1 MLKII
6 PNTFSTRT
14 CMLSSF
20 GSSHQNVDTCQCKYW
35 YHEIGSYV
43 ECRLS
48 KVLQDKQ
55 LFRANISFGLINN
68 QQKELLCLHKHDSA
82 FIKCAI
88 SICCKTIFQMFQVL
102 DAYSLELQ
110 KKFLLFTTGSDR
122 VPVGGMGEMTF
133 KITKMTQKLKNGES
147 KQKLVNLPEAHT
159 CFNQLVLPGII
170 INDVI

>member
-1 MLKII
+1 
-6 PNTFSTRT
+6 
-14 CMLSSF
+14 
-20 GSSHQNVDTCQCKYW
+20 
-35 YHEIGSYV
+35 
-43 ECRLS
+43 
-48 KVLQDKQ
+48 
-55 LFRANISFGLINN
+55 
-68 QQKELLCLHKHDSA
+68 
-82 FIKCAI
+82 
-88 SICCKTIFQMFQVL
+88 MFQVL

-170 INDVI
+170 LNDVILYFFKNWPQGLKFFRKKRCILKRAEQYFLIWLLHAIKMQNFLSKACYVMVTKHFLKICFSSL